1 LRKGAEV
8 NAIPEGF
15 DYAGTGLH
23 YAALN
28 GHRTMAEF
36 LIEHGADVN
45 VKDTKVGSNAAGWAD
60 YGGHPE
66 LKKYLDDIAG
76 TS

>member
-1 LRKGAEV
+1 
-8 NAIPEGF
+8 
-15 DYAGTGLH
+15 
-23 YAALN
+23 
-28 GHRTMAEF
+28 MAEF
-36 LIEHGADVN
+36 LVEHGADVN

-76 TS
+76 TG